1 MCSSRLDHHTCAQGS
16 PRTPDGTQAVFS
28 EHCHFHVSHDDNGLT
43 VSGRCPAYGTDS
55 WESNPP
61 HTVLETVSP
70 PWNICPYIP
79 QRAGRVPSISGG
91 EKIPHG
97 EGRAVLRG
105 PAETS
110 KGRGEGCKEAA
121 QARAQALRRL
131 SVGRAHRV
139 QRFRS
144 LAFFAISAAVL
155 RLWQLWHR
163 LWRLP
168 GSVNTAQS
176 PLWSRM
182 WSTSVALVLMPC
194 LAHSRH
200 HGSRKS

>member
-1 MCSSRLDHHTCAQGS
+1 MNNRLRGRVTHRKSKRARDAAHRLVRADSCPSGLWSMPCDLLFAACSQH
-16 PRTPDGTQAVFS
+16 PRCFAAF
-28 EHCHFHVSHDDNGLT
+28 
-43 VSGRCPAYGTDS
+43 
-55 WESNPP
+55 
-61 HTVLETVSP
+61 
-70 PWNICPYIP
+70 P

-91 EKIPHG
+91 EKIPRG
-97 EGRAVLRG
+97 GGRAVLRG

-110 KGRGEGCKEAA
+110 KGRREGCKEAA
-121 QARAQALRRL
+121 QARARALRRL
-131 SVGRAHRV
+131 SVGRSHRV

-144 LAFFAISAAVL
+144 LAFFAISSAVL